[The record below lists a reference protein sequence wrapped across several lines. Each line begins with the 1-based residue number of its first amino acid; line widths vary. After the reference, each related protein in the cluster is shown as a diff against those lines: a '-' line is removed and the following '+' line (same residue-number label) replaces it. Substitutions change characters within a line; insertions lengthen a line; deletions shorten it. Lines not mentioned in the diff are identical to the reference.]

1 MEAAKT
7 LSKPLKRI
15 NVLDALRG
23 FALLGVVLI
32 HMLQHFGIYS
42 RAGEQAFPWFPPLDE
57 TVQWIGQHIIM
68 GRFINIFAFL
78 FGLSFFIQMDSASR
92 KGVDFR
98 GRFAWRM
105 VILFVMGVLAHS
117 FYPLEIIS
125 VYAVFGLI
133 MIPLYKTKNW
143 VLLLLSGL
151 LLVGVPRTIQATIN
165 NHALGNPPVEQVDRS
180 SQEVAEG
187 TPEHIVNP
195 SFFNTAKH
203 NYNQRYMGKL
213 NYQFGMVGRGYVT
226 LALFLMGL
234 VVGRLRFFESLQVHK
249 RRNLL
254 LFFGFLLGLL
264 LTLLVQSMF
273 PSVETRMLFNPAG
286 NVVSARILAVK
297 ALEDI
302 ELVFFS
308 GALMMAFIVLYQ
320 TTVGGSVLKILSPY
334 GRMGLTNYLMQG
346 SVGCFLFSMWA
357 FGPFFGGANPT
368 KLFLVGILIYTVQ
381 ILLSRYWLRH
391 FLYGPLEWLWRSLT
405 YLRIQAFRKKEHGE
419 SKGKQSEGLSVLLDR
434 NQ

>member
-57 TVQWIGQHIIM
+57 TVHWIGQHIIM

-264 LTLLVQSMF
+264 LTLLVQ
-273 PSVETRMLFNPAG
+273 
-286 NVVSARILAVK
+286 I
-297 ALEDI
+297 
-302 ELVFFS
+302 
-308 GALMMAFIVLYQ
+308 
-320 TTVGGSVLKILSPY
+320 
-334 GRMGLTNYLMQG
+334 GRAH
-346 SVGCFLFSMWA
+346 V
-357 FGPFFGGANPT
+357 
-368 KLFLVGILIYTVQ
+368 
-381 ILLSRYWLRH
+381 
-391 FLYGPLEWLWRSLT
+391 
-405 YLRIQAFRKKEHGE
+405 
-419 SKGKQSEGLSVLLDR
+419 
-434 NQ
+434 

>member
-32 HMLQHFGIYS
+32 HMLQHFGIFS
-42 RAGEQAFPWFPPLDE
+42 RAVEQVFPWFRALDE
-57 TVQWIGQHIIM
+57 TIQWIGQYIIM

-105 VILFVMGVLAHS
+105 VILFFMGILAHS

-133 MIPLYKTKNW
+133 MIPLYKSKNW

-151 LLVGVPRTIQATIN
+151 LLVGVPRTILATIN
-165 NHALGNPPVEQVDRS
+165 NRALGNPSLEQVERS
-180 SQEVAEG
+180 SLVVAEG
-187 TPEHIVNP
+187 TPEHIANP
-195 SFFNTAKH
+195 SFFNSAKY
-203 NYNQRYMGKL
+203 NFNQRYMGKL

-226 LALFLMGL
+226 LALFILGL
-234 VVGRLRFFESLQVHK
+234 VIGRLRFFESLQVHK

-254 LFFGFLLGLL
+254 LFLGFLLGLL
-264 LTLLVQSMF
+264 LISLVLSMF
-273 PSVETRMLFNPAG
+273 PSVETRMLFNPEG
-286 NVVSARILAVK
+286 NVVSDRVLAVK

-302 ELVFFS
+302 ELIFFS
-308 GALMMAFIVLYQ
+308 GTLIMGFIILYQ
-320 TTVGGSVLKILSPY
+320 TTAGGSVLKILSPY

-346 SVGCFLFSMWA
+346 LVGCFLFSMWA
-357 FGPFFGGANPT
+357 FGPYFGGANPT
-368 KLFLVGILIYTVQ
+368 KLFLVGILIYAGQ
-381 ILLSRYWLRH
+381 ILLSRFWLRH
-391 FLYGPLEWLWRSLT
+391 YLYGPLEWLWRSLT
-405 YLRIQAFRKKEHGE
+405 YLRIQAIRKKKHVEA
-419 SKGKQSEGLSVLLDR
+419 KGKQSEGLSALLDR